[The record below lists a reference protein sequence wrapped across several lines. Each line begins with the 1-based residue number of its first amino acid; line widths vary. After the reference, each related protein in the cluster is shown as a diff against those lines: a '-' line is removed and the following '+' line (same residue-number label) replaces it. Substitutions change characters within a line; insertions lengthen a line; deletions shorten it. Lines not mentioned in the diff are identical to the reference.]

1 MRSDNYQL
9 HKIVTMHRS
18 LWTIRNPL
26 LAVYAIPMES
36 TKPTET
42 TPTNAPP
49 RKRVKV
55 SRATRLMGRIACAVL
70 AAAFAC
76 YVTIAN
82 PVLLSYGT
90 PAVAGMSL
98 LGGVMGF
105 FVSEMSVMVVA
116 VVIGI
121 ALYSLLR

>member
-1 MRSDNYQL
+1 
-9 HKIVTMHRS
+9 
-18 LWTIRNPL
+18 
-26 LAVYAIPMES
+26 MES
-36 TKPTET
+36 TKPTS
-42 TPTNAPP
+42 PASPAAPAP

-55 SRATRLMGRIACAVL
+55 PRTTRLLGRFACAVL

-76 YVTIAN
+76 YVTLSN

-98 LGGVMGF
+98 LGGVIGF
-105 FVSEMSVMVVA
+105 FVSEMIVMVAA

-121 ALYSLLR
+121 LLYALLR

>member
-1 MRSDNYQL
+1 
-9 HKIVTMHRS
+9 
-18 LWTIRNPL
+18 
-26 LAVYAIPMES
+26 MES
-36 TKPTET
+36 TKPT
-42 TPTNAPP
+42 APAAAPAP

-55 SRATRLMGRIACAVL
+55 ARSTRLLGRFACAAL

-76 YVTIAN
+76 YVTISN

-98 LGGVMGF
+98 LGGVIGF
-105 FVSEMSVMVVA
+105 FVSEMIVMVAA

-121 ALYSLLR
+121 LLYTLLR

>member
-1 MRSDNYQL
+1 M
-9 HKIVTMHRS
+9 
-18 LWTIRNPL
+18 
-26 LAVYAIPMES
+26 
-36 TKPTET
+36 KPAD
-42 TPTNAPP
+42 TPAPSIAAP

-55 SRATRLMGRIACAVL
+55 ARSTRLLGRFACAVL

-76 YVTIAN
+76 YVTISN

-98 LGGVMGF
+98 LGGVIGF
-105 FVSEMSVMVVA
+105 FVSEMVVMVAA

-121 ALYSLLR
+121 LLYSLLR

>member
-1 MRSDNYQL
+1 
-9 HKIVTMHRS
+9 
-18 LWTIRNPL
+18 
-26 LAVYAIPMES
+26 MES
-36 TKPTET
+36 TKP
-42 TPTNAPP
+42 PAPPNPAAAAP

-55 SRATRLMGRIACAVL
+55 PRATRLLGRLACAAL

-76 YVTIAN
+76 YVTIHN

-98 LGGVMGF
+98 LGGVIGF
-105 FVSEMSVMVVA
+105 FVREMVVMVAA

-121 ALYSLLR
+121 LLYGLLR

>member
-1 MRSDNYQL
+1 
-9 HKIVTMHRS
+9 
-18 LWTIRNPL
+18 
-26 LAVYAIPMES
+26 MES
-36 TKPTET
+36 TKPTI
-42 TPTNAPP
+42 PSNPDAAPP

-55 SRATRLMGRIACAVL
+55 SRTTKLMGRFACAVL

-76 YVTIAN
+76 YVTINN

-98 LGGVMGF
+98 LGAVIGF
-105 FVSEMSVMVVA
+105 FVSEMVVMVAA

-121 ALYSLLR
+121 VLYSLLR

>member
-1 MRSDNYQL
+1 
-9 HKIVTMHRS
+9 
-18 LWTIRNPL
+18 
-26 LAVYAIPMES
+26 MES
-36 TKPTET
+36 TKPTTSSNPE
-42 TPTNAPP
+42 AAAP

-55 SRATRLMGRIACAVL
+55 ARSTRLMGRLACAAL

-76 YVTIAN
+76 YVTISN

-98 LGGVMGF
+98 LGAVIGF
-105 FVSEMSVMVVA
+105 FVSEMVVMVAA

-121 ALYSLLR
+121 LLYTLLR